1 MQDSTIILGAVA
13 LVMVALIPIAFIL
26 QNALPRLI
34 LRRAGAGQAE
44 SKIAILF
51 KEAKNIEVRVKAMTA
66 RRNQLSAEQVRQES
80 DVRKTEKAIND
91 LFNKPPLFVHEIG
104 EARTGISRYRATVEF
119 ERASTTAR
127 VEGEKSQVN
136 PVWRHVNVADVWATN
151 MQDAR
156 VLLDAAFP
164 FKLGYT
170 TQFQG
175 VGTQPVPMV
184 ESHLADDAVEGSGFG
199 AGVANDRDSP
209 GTAKSLPR
217 GARLRGQKT
226 AS

>member
-1 MQDSTIILGAVA
+1 MQDSTLILGAVA
-13 LVMVALIPIAFIL
+13 LVMVALIPIAFVL

-34 LRRAGAGQAE
+34 LRRAGAEQAE

-51 KEAKNIEVRVKAMTA
+51 KEAKDIEVRVKAMTA
-66 RRNQLSAEQVRQES
+66 RRNQLSSEQVRQES
-80 DVRKTEKAIND
+80 DVRKTEKAITD

-175 VGTQPVPMV
+175 VGTQPVSVV
-184 ESHLADDAVEGSGFG
+184 ESHLADDAADGPGFG
-199 AGVANDRDSP
+199 GGVANDIDSP
-209 GTAKSLPR
+209 GPAKSLPR